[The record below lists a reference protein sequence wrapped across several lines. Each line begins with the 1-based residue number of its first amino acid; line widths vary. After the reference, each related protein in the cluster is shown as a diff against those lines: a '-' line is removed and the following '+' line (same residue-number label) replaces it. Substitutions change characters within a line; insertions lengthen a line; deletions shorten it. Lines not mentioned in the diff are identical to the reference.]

1 MKNNR
6 CPILKNVLFIFCY
19 NFQVKDMTAAVDSVT
34 VVNIL
39 SEQHKENF
47 YEKYKSFL
55 AHFLVAE
62 YS

>member
-1 MKNNR
+1 
-6 CPILKNVLFIFCY
+6 
-19 NFQVKDMTAAVDSVT
+19 MTAAVDSVT
-34 VVNIL
+34 AVNIL

-55 AHFLVAE
+55 AHFLVAK

>member
-1 MKNNR
+1 MKDT
-6 CPILKNVLFIFCY
+6 V
-19 NFQVKDMTAAVDSVT
+19 AADDSVT
-34 VVNIL
+34 VTEVL
-39 SEQHKENF
+39 TEQHKENF